1 MDLSQLELPITSYFA
16 RNKKD
21 KREAEPAK
29 KRKLS
34 AAADERGGPG
44 KRERRAAV
52 SADARKGPRGSAKQ
66 TKTTKKQIKFPT
78 SKSPVASTSS
88 RRERASPPRPS
99 HDVVVIGSSPE
110 RPVADS
116 SHSVKS
122 TSNTVSHRINA
133 SSFLRINA
141 PVHLASAPEQSL
153 ATPPPTN
160 QTKKRTLTVST
171 AVVQLLSPRATPT
184 TIIPAITSLPTPE
197 TNVRKPSNIH
207 APSGL
212 RTFVD
217 ATSPRRAK
225 NGSDPRIPS
234 SLSPASAPL
243 IKKLT
248 VSIDTDRDVQSRK
261 HADGFNGTKQAIDS
275 DDPFI
280 CASRDNEVVHAIPAS
295 SPNLPFKDLQSAPA
309 IIEELVPSS
318 QSQYLLA
325 LDATPSRKRIA
336 RPVLINYEP
345 IPSSQSQEEGVMSM
359 SSLSGSLLNKWS
371 LARSAT
377 HVRVMIRYLPV
388 TFRIEVDFPTP
399 HPIAH
404 VAHNNRSER
413 NPLHHFTLGSSPAT
427 SPVVSPSRRF
437 SHSFLATKSP
447 RNRFSFIASPSRSPL
462 KGTPRRIL
470 DKITP
475 LNKPVERPGPVEED
489 DSVTEPE
496 SEPEVLKP
504 AQDDDSETEPES
516 EIEVLKPAQD
526 DDSETEPESEPIVR
540 PSTEIANH
548 KSEDVA
554 QRPRAIASRTFIPH
568 SNLSTILSPYRKRR
582 TFDSSC
588 TSSLDDLM
596 QQGAGMSVPVS
607 RRPFLLPSKTPPPAV
622 RDFLEMFQDDG
633 SYPDDFPESLRC

>member
-21 KREAEPAK
+21 PREAEPAK

-34 AAADERGGPG
+34 AAADDRGGPG

-52 SADARKGPRGSAKQ
+52 SADTRKGPRGSAKQ

-78 SKSPVASTSS
+78 KSPVASTSS
-88 RRERASPPRPS
+88 RRERASPPGPS
-99 HDVVVIGSSPE
+99 HDVVVIDSSPE
-110 RPVADS
+110 RPVAGS
-116 SHSVKS
+116 SHSAKS

-160 QTKKRTLTVST
+160 QTKKRTLAVST
-171 AVVQLLSPRATPT
+171 AVVQLLSPRIIPT

-197 TNVRKPSNIH
+197 TNVRKPNNTH

-212 RTFVD
+212 RTFVG

-248 VSIDTDRDVQSRK
+248 VPIDTDRNVQSRK
-261 HADGFNGTKQAIDS
+261 HADVFNGTKQAIDS

-295 SPNLPFKDLQSAPA
+295 SPDLPLKDLQSAPA

-325 LDATPSRKRIA
+325 LDATPSHKRIA
-336 RPVLINYEP
+336 RPVLINCEP
-345 IPSSQSQEEGVMSM
+345 IPSSQSQEEAVMSM

-371 LARSAT
+371 LART
-377 HVRVMIRYLPV
+377 
-388 TFRIEVDFPTP
+388 EVDLPTP

-404 VAHNNRSER
+404 IAHNNRSER
-413 NPLHHFTLGSSPAT
+413 NPLHQFTLGSSPAT
-427 SPVVSPSRRF
+427 SPIVSPSRRF
-437 SHSFLATKSP
+437 SCSFLATKSP
-447 RNRFSFIASPSRSPL
+447 RNRLSFIASPSRSPL
-462 KGTPRRIL
+462 KGTPRPIL

-475 LNKPVERPGPVEED
+475 LNKPVERPGPVENVRPVEED

-540 PSTEIANH
+540 PPTEIANH
-548 KSEDVA
+548 QSEDVA
-554 QRPRAIASRTFIPH
+554 QQPRATASRTSVPH
-568 SNLSTILSPYRKRR
+568 SNPSTILSPYRKRL

-588 TSSLDDLM
+588 TSSLNDLM

-607 RRPFLLPSKTPPPAV
+607 RRPFLLPSRTPPPAV

>member
-21 KREAEPAK
+21 KRGEEPAK

-34 AAADERGGPG
+34 AAADDRGGPG

-66 TKTTKKQIKFPT
+66 TKTTKKQIKSPT

-88 RRERASPPRPS
+88 RRERASSPGPS

-110 RPVADS
+110 RPVAGS

-122 TSNTVSHRINA
+122 TSNTASHGINA
-133 SSFLRINA
+133 PSFLRINA

-160 QTKKRTLTVST
+160 QTKKRTLPVST
-171 AVVQLLSPRATPT
+171 AMVQLLSSRATPT

-212 RTFVD
+212 RTFVG
-217 ATSPRRAK
+217 ATPPRRAK
-225 NGSDPRIPS
+225 NGSDPPIPS
-234 SLSPASAPL
+234 SFSPASAPL

-248 VSIDTDRDVQSRK
+248 VPIDTDRGVQSRK
-261 HADGFNGTKQAIDS
+261 HAGGSNGTEQAIDS

-280 CASRDNEVVHAIPAS
+280 CAFRDDDVVHAIPAS
-295 SPNLPFKDLQSAPA
+295 SPDLPLKDLQSAPA

-325 LDATPSRKRIA
+325 LDATPSHKRIA

-359 SSLSGSLLNKWS
+359 ASLSGSLLNKWS
-371 LARSAT
+371 LAR
-377 HVRVMIRYLPV
+377 
-388 TFRIEVDFPTP
+388 IEVDLPTP
-399 HPIAH
+399 HPIVH

-413 NPLHHFTLGSSPAT
+413 NPLHQFTLGSSPAT

-437 SHSFLATKSP
+437 SCSFLATKSP
-447 RNRFSFIASPSRSPL
+447 RNRLSFIASPSRSPL
-462 KGTPRRIL
+462 KGTPRRIR

-475 LNKPVERPGPVEED
+475 LNKPVERPGLVESARPLEED

-496 SEPEVLKP
+496 SEPE
-504 AQDDDSETEPES
+504 
-516 EIEVLKPAQD
+516 
-526 DDSETEPESEPIVR
+526 R
-540 PSTEIANH
+540 Y
-548 KSEDVA
+548 
-554 QRPRAIASRTFIPH
+554 
-568 SNLSTILSPYRKRR
+568 SNLLKMMTPKPSQNQNRSSDPRQRSQTINRKTWPSDLEQLHLEPPSHIQTHPPYFHPTESDVHSIRH
-582 TFDSSC
+582 
-588 TSSLDDLM
+588 
-596 QQGAGMSVPVS
+596 A
-607 RRPFLLPSKTPPPAV
+607 LP
-622 RDFLEMFQDDG
+622 RWMI
-633 SYPDDFPESLRC
+633 

>member
-21 KREAEPAK
+21 KRGAEPAK

-34 AAADERGGPG
+34 AAADDRGGPG

-88 RRERASPPRPS
+88 RRERASPPGPS

-110 RPVADS
+110 RPVAGS

-122 TSNTVSHRINA
+122 TSNTVSH
-133 SSFLRINA
+133 RINA

-212 RTFVD
+212 RTVVG

-234 SLSPASAPL
+234 SLSPGSAPL

-248 VSIDTDRDVQSRK
+248 VPIDTDRDVQSRK
-261 HADGFNGTKQAIDS
+261 HVDGFNGTKQAIDS

-295 SPNLPFKDLQSAPA
+295 SPDLSFKNLQSAPA

-336 RPVLINYEP
+336 RPVSINYEP

-359 SSLSGSLLNKWS
+359 SSLSGSLLNKS
-371 LARSAT
+371 LA
-377 HVRVMIRYLPV
+377 
-388 TFRIEVDFPTP
+388 RIEVDFSTP

-475 LNKPVERPGPVEED
+475 LNKPVERPGPVENVRPVEED

-496 SEPEVLKP
+496 SEPE
-504 AQDDDSETEPES
+504 
-516 EIEVLKPAQD
+516 
-526 DDSETEPESEPIVR
+526 R
-540 PSTEIANH
+540 Y
-548 KSEDVA
+548 
-554 QRPRAIASRTFIPH
+554 
-568 SNLSTILSPYRKRR
+568 SNLLKMMTPKPSQNQNRSSDPRQRSQTTNRKTWPSNLEQLHLEPPSHIQTHPPYFLPIESGVHSIRHALPRWTI
-582 TFDSSC
+582 
-588 TSSLDDLM
+588 
-596 QQGAGMSVPVS
+596 
-607 RRPFLLPSKTPPPAV
+607 
-622 RDFLEMFQDDG
+622 
-633 SYPDDFPESLRC
+633 